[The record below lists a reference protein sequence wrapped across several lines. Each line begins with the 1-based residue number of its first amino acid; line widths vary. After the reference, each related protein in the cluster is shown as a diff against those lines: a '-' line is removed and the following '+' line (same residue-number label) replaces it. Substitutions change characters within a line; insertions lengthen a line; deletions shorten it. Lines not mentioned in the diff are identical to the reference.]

1 MCLLGMQHVYQQSA
15 FGELTHKCC
24 VHDYLVGLP
33 HDWLTIYDTHCRI
46 MKEQLRMHDK
56 ALSAREEYRE
66 AMLKVSMTH
75 LKTHIIIIVIIVY
88 SYYLIRRLQSRRLQS
103 HF

>member
-1 MCLLGMQHVYQQSA
+1 
-15 FGELTHKCC
+15 
-24 VHDYLVGLP
+24 
-33 HDWLTIYDTHCRI
+33 
-46 MKEQLRMHDK
+46 MHDK